1 MRKTVLLIGLFI
13 LCFST
18 NTFAQVQRL
27 EYKEYNQVLDLV
39 TNKVNSKYFVSI
51 FKVEIKNSSLT
62 YEDIDL
68 WLTLDGKKIAE
79 GNLDSAGNITF
90 PILNQ
95 EQADNVILNINQ
107 SENDAGITLYTDVA
121 PITEPK
127 VSYRELFSVLK
138 DLNHFTNIMAGNM
151 SWFVPSLDEI
161 EFSFSEPA
169 TISFVTG
176 NGQDQ
181 LFQSDDENRIEIPL
195 KDEWLELNPQLVF
208 SRIPKKYTP
217 IL

>member
-1 MRKTVLLIGLFI
+1 MRKTLLLLGLFI

-18 NTFAQVQRL
+18 NTFSKERRL
-27 EYKEYNQVLDLV
+27 EYKEFNQVLDLV

-62 YEDIDL
+62 YEDIEL

-79 GNLDSAGNITF
+79 GKLDSAGNISF

-95 EQADNVILNINQ
+95 EKAENVMLNINQ
-107 SENDAGITLYTDVA
+107 SEDDAGISLYTDVV
-121 PITEPK
+121 PIKEPK

-138 DLNHFTNIMAGNM
+138 DLNHFISIMAGNM

-176 NGQDQ
+176 VGQDQ
-181 LFQSDDENRIEIPL
+181 LFQSDDDNRIEIPL
-195 KDEWLELNPQLVF
+195 KDEWLEFNPQLVF
-208 SRIPKKYTP
+208 SQIPKSYTP
-217 IL
+217 KL